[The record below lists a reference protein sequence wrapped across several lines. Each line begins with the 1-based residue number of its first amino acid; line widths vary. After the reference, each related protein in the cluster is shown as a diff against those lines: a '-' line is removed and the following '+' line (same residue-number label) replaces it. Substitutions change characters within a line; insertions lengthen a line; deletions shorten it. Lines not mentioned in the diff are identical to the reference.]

1 MSHFALIKIK
11 IKRFLLKYWKP
22 ICSSKLKNTFS
33 SSYICLIQL
42 YFRTV
47 WSSIFMHKKLFN
59 FLLCEQF
66 FSEPFGLFGG
76 NISLMKNDE
85 NKWVLQKALSK
96 IADVISFYQICR
108 RWFNIKPV
116 QCVALQDRKQI
127 SFKIDSQMLKYQSVM
142 FYLTWP

>member
-1 MSHFALIKIK
+1 MF
-11 IKRFLLKYWKP
+11 
-22 ICSSKLKNTFS
+22 KLKNKCIHRPAFVSFS
-33 SSYICLIQL
+33 SVLELWESQYVCIKN
-42 YFRTV
+42 V
-47 WSSIFMHKKLFN
+47 FN

-96 IADVISFYQICR
+96 IADVISYYQNCR
-108 RWFNIKPV
+108 CWFNTKPV

-127 SFKIDSQMLKYQSVM
+127 SFKIDLQMLKNLSVVDGSSKVVFFLSNM
-142 FYLTWP
+142 T